1 VRKVDAEH
9 PVPID
14 DAEAAAEGAQ
24 ERKLGED
31 AVELDFGWHPE
42 HRLETNDT
50 APMRVGDQ
58 GGTPSAA
65 ALRGK
70 PHAELSDTRQ
80 MAQDLGEK
88 TVGQIGNWDALALKK
103 NDSLTWQLAKRE
115 EFRDDAAEEPTRVQE
130 RREELRC

>member
-1 VRKVDAEH
+1 MRKVDAEH

-80 MAQDLGEK
+80 MAQDLGEN
-88 TVGQIGNWDALALKK
+88 TVGKAMLSLLKK
-103 NDSLTWQLAKRE
+103 NDSLTFGCK
-115 EFRDDAAEEPTRVQE
+115 TGGIS
-130 RREELRC
+130 LRCR

>member
-1 VRKVDAEH
+1 MRKVDAEH

-42 HRLETNDT
+42 HRLEPHDT

-58 GGTPSAA
+58 GRNPSAA
-65 ALRGK
+65 APRGK
-70 PHAELSDTRQ
+70 PHAEQGVTRQ
-80 MAQDLGEK
+80 LAQDLREK
-88 TVGQIGNWDALALKK
+88 TVGQTGHLGRLCFKKMILYGQLQNGRIYDAEK
-103 NDSLTWQLAKRE
+103 
-115 EFRDDAAEEPTRVQE
+115 DATQVQE
-130 RREELRC
+130 WQEELRCWQ